1 MPSCTRKLILFDIDG
16 TLLKSHGGAL
26 KAMSAAARD
35 VFGPDFDLTRVDR
48 NGRLDQDI
56 ISEAVVVNGASAT
69 AGDFERFRG
78 LYLDYLRE
86 EAGAVRALPGV
97 GERLDELGRHPGVM
111 LGLATGNYTQ
121 AAWIK
126 LAAAGIAADP
136 FVANGFAEDATT
148 RSGLIRHA
156 VAMAEARGAH
166 LPPCGVL
173 VVGDT
178 PRDVEAARDV
188 GYRCLA
194 VATGNY
200 PRAVL
205 DAAGAQTVLD
215 NLTDPRPFRAFLK
228 GDSHQI

>member
-156 VAMAEARGAH
+156 AAAARGAN
-166 LPPCGVL
+166 LSLGDVL

-178 PRDVEAARDV
+178 PRDVEAARDA
-188 GYRCLA
+188 GCRCLA

-200 PRAVL
+200 SREIL
-205 DAAGAQTVLD
+205 QAAGAHTVLHD
-215 NLTDPRPFRAFLK
+215 LTDPQPFRDFLK
-228 GDSHQI
+228 R

>member
-156 VAMAEARGAH
+156 AAAARGAN
-166 LPPCGVL
+166 LSLGDVL

-178 PRDVEAARDV
+178 PRDVEAARDA
-188 GYRCLA
+188 GCRCLA

-200 PRAVL
+200 SREIL
-205 DAAGAQTVLD
+205 QAAGAHTVLHD
-215 NLTDPRPFRAFLK
+215 LTDPQPFRDFVK
-228 GDSHQI
+228 R